1 MSKNFFYLLILLFF
15 HANFFAQKNSD
26 FWAKIKTQKSTKEL
40 INKIE
45 VKRQKTKSWDQYDQ
59 LKYHQFLTEI
69 NFELSRFETS
79 RIHADYGIS
88 LSRKLK
94 NDSLEATFLRYKG
107 KDFYFLA
114 NKNKAIKCF
123 NTGIEIAEKNN
134 FLQLKADLFTS
145 LSIVLIDEVKIT
157 EAETFLQTAED
168 IHKKTSDSL
177 YEGFL
182 QTRYL
187 LIACNRYTKKV
198 KNVIP
203 LCEKLL
209 VDLRKTKEIKL
220 LAGHLFFYSYCLA
233 EDGEN
238 EKAIA
243 LLDEAIKLT
252 ENLDDID
259 IRRQALNEKATV
271 LSKIG
276 QFKGAYFASKESLEL
291 YSKMLKRDVAKAASD
306 AEVKY
311 QTKQKEKEI
320 QNQKLIIDK
329 KRNENLFLIILSSLS
344 ILIFVIIFVFLRKNH
359 QLKTSMLIRKQKEE
373 SLNKIIEGQENE
385 RTRIAKELHD
395 GIVQDL
401 TILKLN
407 LTNNNYREEI
417 EPNLTKITKE
427 LREISYQ
434 MMPIALKELGLIP
447 ALEDLFERSFT
458 QRGIAFNFEAFLLEN
473 RMDEKIEVNIYRI
486 CQELINNSLK
496 HANATEINIIL
507 RQKNQLLTLIFEDN
521 GQGFDISKVK
531 QGIGLTSLKDR
542 LQAIHGQI
550 EFDSTINK
558 GTTAFVKIVV

>member
-1 MSKNFFYLLILLFF
+1 MSKNLFYLLIILLIQ
-15 HANFFAQKNSD
+15 ANSFAQKTNV
-26 FWAKIKTQKSTKEL
+26 FWEKIKTQKPTKEL

-45 VKRQKTKSWDQYDQ
+45 NYKQKTKSWDQNDQ

-69 NFELSRFETS
+69 NFELSNFEIS
-79 RIHADYGIS
+79 RIQADHGIS

-123 NTGIEIAEKNN
+123 NTGIKIAEKNN
-134 FLQLKADLFTS
+134 FLQLKADLLTS

-157 EAETFLQTAED
+157 QAETFLQTAED
-168 IHKKTSDSL
+168 IHKQTSDSL

-209 VDLRKTKEIKL
+209 QDLRKTKEVKL
-220 LAGHLFFYSYCLA
+220 LAGHLFFFSYCLA

-252 ENLDDID
+252 ENLEDID

-276 QFKGAYFASKESLEL
+276 QYKGAYFASKESLEL

-311 QTKQKEKEI
+311 QTKQKEEEI
-320 QNQKLIIDK
+320 KDQKLVIDK

-401 TILKLN
+401 TILKMN
-407 LTNNNYREEI
+407 LANNNYREEI
-417 EPNLTKITKE
+417 EPKLSKITKE

-434 MMPIALKELGLIP
+434 MMPIALKELGLIT
-447 ALEDLFERSFT
+447 ALEDLFDRSFT
-458 QRGIAFNFEAFLLEN
+458 LKGIAFNFEAFLIEERL
-473 RMDEKIEVNIYRI
+473 DEKIEVNIYRI
-486 CQELINNSLK
+486 CQELINNTLK

-507 RQKNQLLTLIFEDN
+507 RQKDKLITLIFEDN
-521 GQGFDISKVK
+521 GLGFDPLTVK
-531 QGIGLTSLKDR
+531 QGIGLTSLRDR
-542 LQAIHGQI
+542 LEAIHGKI
-550 EFDSTINK
+550 EFDSTLNR
-558 GTTAFVKIVV
+558 GTTAFVKILV